1 LYLIVKLAN
10 KSHKLPRQLFLD
22 GVTVGRAPRFMG
34 GSGMIYFGQYQGQ
47 PVVVKRLALT
57 GENTEAKIKVVSDIM
72 LTASY

>member
-1 LYLIVKLAN
+1 
-10 KSHKLPRQLFLD
+10 
-22 GVTVGRAPRFMG
+22 MG